1 MEIFLKKYY
10 GKRKK
15 VTNILNIYIYIYI
28 YIFIK
33 VVLIFFLNS
42 PLIGLRLGA
51 IVLDD

>member
-15 VTNILNIYIYIYI
+15 VTNILNIYIYI